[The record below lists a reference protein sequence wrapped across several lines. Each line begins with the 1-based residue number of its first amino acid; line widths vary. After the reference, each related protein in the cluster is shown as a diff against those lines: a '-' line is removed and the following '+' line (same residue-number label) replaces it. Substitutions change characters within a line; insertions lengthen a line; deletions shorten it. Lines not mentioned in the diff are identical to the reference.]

1 MASEVAVEQ
10 QDQEFAVKQ
19 FIDLCNNLGA
29 NCSTTTTT
37 TTAAA
42 ASSSNNSSNASTS
55 NFHITINTN
64 NSNNI
69 QQQQTIGGSTT
80 VAPDTQIQATA
91 TTTVGAT
98 SLPSSSSL
106 PIRRHISHPTAVK
119 FLYARK
125 FDIPRAVSLYEQH
138 EQIRQREYLYNID
151 PDVEPLRSELQ
162 TGKFTILPAR
172 TSSGAAIALFTAN
185 RHSPLSASHTTTLQ
199 GIVYQLDCAL
209 QDTETQRAGLVFIY
223 DMSGSKYSNFDYDLS
238 QKILTLLKGGYPARL
253 KKVLIVTAPL
263 WFKAPFKILRLF
275 VREKLRERVF
285 TVSVPQLSL
294 HVPRKALPVHLGGT
308 LEIDHATW
316 LLNCRKS
323 MTNREDELL
332 ANIVGVGVGVG
343 VAVGVDVTALAP
355 ATTATTTT
363 ATASTL
369 SNGSSNNA
377 ANAAAATI
385 ISAVHQLAESNT
397 TVVTVSGEHNTSAA
411 ATSSTTTTT
420 TATATAISTSSNNVD
435 TSTEPNEN
443 ITINGL
449 SPSHRT
455 VNTLLKLNTS
465 GIQQQQQQQQQ
476 SNGAGDNI
484 AIGPVS
490 TTTTA
495 SGASAG
501 GAAAAAATAAS
512 GIASNGSNGS
522 NGSNNGPGEFWS
534 ENPPSSASSG
544 FSDDD
549 SLAGQEGDPKAI
561 DQIVQMVKER
571 RRQGLIKEYAD
582 IRNRAPEGTFVHA
595 RMRNNLTKNRYT
607 DVLCYDHS
615 RVVLAREDGDELSDY
630 INANFVDG
638 YKQKNAYIS
647 TQGPLPKTSQDFW
660 RMIWEQHCLVIVMTT
675 RVMERGRVKCGQYWE
690 PTEDSSLEF
699 GNYHVRTISVEC
711 NEDYTVASLELRNL
725 KTDEIRN
732 VSHWQFTSWPDY
744 GVPSS
749 AMAMLNFLQKVRDKQ
764 AQLVRSLGDTWAGHV
779 RGPPIVVH
787 CSAGIGRTG
796 TFITLDICISRL
808 EDVGTADIRGTVEKI
823 RSQRAYSIQMP
834 DQYVFCHLALIEY
847 AHSRGM
853 LQTVDLAGFD
863 EREQDSE

>member
-1 MASEVAVEQ
+1 MVHLYQRRRSREQ
-10 QDQEFAVKQ
+10 AVKQ
-19 FIDLCNNLGA
+19 FIDLCNSLGV
-29 NCSTTTTT
+29 NCTT
-37 TTAAA
+37 TTAT
-42 ASSSNNSSNASTS
+42 SPSASTS
-55 NFHITINTN
+55 SASSTQNLIAAVPPQSQF
-64 NSNNI
+64 
-69 QQQQTIGGSTT
+69 QVQLAAPGGGESGGGGGA
-80 VAPDTQIQATA
+80 AP
-91 TTTVGAT
+91 V
-98 SLPSSSSL
+98 
-106 PIRRHISHPTAVK
+106 RRHISHTTAVK

-138 EQIRQREYLYNID
+138 EQIRQKEYLYNID

-199 GIVYQLDCAL
+199 GIVYQLDSAL
-209 QDTETQRAGLVFIY
+209 QDSETQRAGLVFIY

-285 TVSVPQLSL
+285 TVSVPQLAL
-294 HVPRKALPVHLGGT
+294 HVPRKALPIHLGGT
-308 LEIDHATW
+308 LEVDHATW
-316 LLNCRKS
+316 LLSCRQS

-332 ANIVGVGVGVG
+332 ANIVGVGGSG
-343 VAVGVDVTALAP
+343 GSATGSAVATNGTEIEA
-355 ATTATTTT
+355 ATT
-363 ATASTL
+363 
-369 SNGSSNNA
+369 G
-377 ANAAAATI
+377 ATI
-385 ISAVHQLAESNT
+385 ISAVHQLGDNNT
-397 TVVTVSGEHNTSAA
+397 TVVTVSNGVGPAGSSVGSGGAAAA
-411 ATSSTTTTT
+411 ATAVSCG
-420 TATATAISTSSNNVD
+420 V
-435 TSTEPNEN
+435 EPNEN

-449 SPSHRT
+449 SPSHRSSSST
-455 VNTLLKLNTS
+455 ATSANPLKLNTS
-465 GIQQQQQQQQQ
+465 GSADNNSS
-476 SNGAGDNI
+476 SNN
-484 AIGPVS
+484 
-490 TTTTA
+490 TTTTTNNA
-495 SGASAG
+495 TTVAGAA
-501 GAAAAAATAAS
+501 GAAAAAGTTTT
-512 GIASNGSNGS
+512 NGG
-522 NGSNNGPGEFWS
+522 GEFWS

-549 SLAGQEGDPKAI
+549 SLAGQEGDPKPI
-561 DQIVQMVKER
+561 DQIVQMVKQR
-571 RRQGLIKEYAD
+571 GRHGLIKEYAD
-582 IRNRAPEGTFVHA
+582 IRNRAPEGTFLHA
-595 RMRNNLTKNRYT
+595 RMRSNLTKNRYT

-615 RVVLAREDGDELSDY
+615 RVVLANEDGEEPSDY

-690 PTEDSSLEF
+690 PTEESSLEF
-699 GNYHVRTISVEC
+699 GDYHVRTISVEC
-711 NEDYTVASLELRNL
+711 NEDYMVASLELRNI

-749 AMAMLNFLQKVRDKQ
+749 AMAMLNFLQKVREKQ
-764 AQLVRSLGDTWAGHV
+764 AQLVNGLGDTWAGHA

-847 AHSRGM
+847 AYSRGM

>member
-1 MASEVAVEQ
+1 MVQLWQRRRNREQ
-10 QDQEFAVKQ
+10 AVKQ
-19 FIDLCNNLGA
+19 FIDLCNNLGTTWT
-29 NCSTTTTT
+29 STPTAT

-42 ASSSNNSSNASTS
+42 AGPSSNNTQFA
-55 NFHITINTN
+55 
-64 NSNNI
+64 
-69 QQQQTIGGSTT
+69 TT
-80 VAPDTQIQATA
+80 TTQAAAAA
-91 TTTVGAT
+91 TTTVAAG
-98 SLPSSSSL
+98 SPNSP
-106 PIRRHISHPTAVK
+106 PIRRNISHSTAVK

-125 FDIPRAVSLYEQH
+125 FDVERAVSLYEQH
-138 EQIRQREYLYNID
+138 EQIRQKEYLFNIN

-172 TSSGAAIALFTAN
+172 TLSGAAIALFTAN
-185 RHSPLSASHTTTLQ
+185 RHSPLSVSHTTTLQ

-209 QDTETQRAGLVFIY
+209 QNPETQKAGLVFIY

-285 TVSVPQLSL
+285 TVSVPQLVW
-294 HVPRKALPVHLGGT
+294 HVPHKALPLHLGGT

-316 LLNCRKS
+316 LLTCRQS

-332 ANIVGVGVGVG
+332 ANIVGVGVGG
-343 VAVGVDVTALAP
+343 AVAP
-355 ATTATTTT
+355 ATTSTVSNGSAANASAASAATTTT
-363 ATASTL
+363 GTTATAT
-369 SNGSSNNA
+369 
-377 ANAAAATI
+377 TI
-385 ISAVHQLAESNT
+385 ISAVHQLTDNNT
-397 TVVTVSGEHNTSAA
+397 TVVTVSDNSTAVVGGAA
-411 ATSSTTTTT
+411 ATT
-420 TATATAISTSSNNVD
+420 TATSGGNKQTNGTAEET
-435 TSTEPNEN
+435 NEN

-449 SPSHRT
+449 SPSHHRAT
-455 VNTLLKLNTS
+455 TNTLRLNTS
-465 GIQQQQQQQQQ
+465 GIPQ
-476 SNGAGDNI
+476 SNGTGGDTVSAI
-484 AIGPVS
+484 AV
-490 TTTTA
+490 
-495 SGASAG
+495 
-501 GAAAAAATAAS
+501 AAAAQTSGTVGATVALNGGS
-512 GIASNGSNGS
+512 GGANNGSG
-522 NGSNNGPGEFWS
+522 GGEFWS

-549 SLAGQEGDPKAI
+549 SLAGQEGDPKTI
-561 DQIVQMVKER
+561 NQIAEMVKER
-571 RRQGLIKEYAD
+571 GRAGLCREYGD
-582 IRNRAPEGTFVHA
+582 IRNRAPDGTFSHA
-595 RMRNNLTKNRYT
+595 RMRSNVTKNRYT

-615 RVVLAREDGDELSDY
+615 RVVLANEGDDPSDY

-647 TQGPLPKTSQDFW
+647 TQGPLPKTSLDFW
-660 RMIWEQHCLVIVMTT
+660 RMIWEQQCLVIVMTT

-711 NEDYTVASLELRNL
+711 NEDYTVASLELRNI

-764 AQLVRSLGDTWAGHV
+764 AQMVRALGDTWAGHA

-847 AHSRGM
+847 ALSRGM
-853 LQTVDLAGFD
+853 LQSVDLAGFD
-863 EREQDSE
+863 DREQDSE